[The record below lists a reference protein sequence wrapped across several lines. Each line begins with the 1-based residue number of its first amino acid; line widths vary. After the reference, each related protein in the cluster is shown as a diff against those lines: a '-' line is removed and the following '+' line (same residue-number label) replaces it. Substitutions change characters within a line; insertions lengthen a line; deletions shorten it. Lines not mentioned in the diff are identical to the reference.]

1 MDGDRCRRGPPDVRH
16 LLHAKW
22 RCVAAATA
30 AGPVGRRVRRLTPRV
45 SAEVLAQFRVVATDG
60 VHSAFADTPP
70 LTLANK
76 PPQPRILTPGSDGK
90 IYAGQLVNFEGEA
103 TDPQDGVVVDTGLA
117 WRTPGRTLGS
127 GSRLSITDLP
137 VGANRGHADR
147 DQQPRPLGLHD
158 GHRQRGWRPEPTW
171 PDADRRPDRDRMAC
185 RESPG
190 GPRCRRPTSNVG
202 NGGAGRLE
210 FTANS
215 SAAWLTVS
223 ATTGVAPATLTPD
236 GKSCPAFRVGP
247 WKTPW

>member
-1 MDGDRCRRGPPDVRH
+1 MPDGDPLTFDIFFTRNGGASLQPLMLGLSGTSAQID
-16 LLHAKW
+16 
-22 RCVAAATA
+22 TT
-30 AGPVGRRVRRLTPRV
+30 RLGGGV
-45 SAEVLAQFRVVATDG
+45 AQFRVVATDG

-103 TDPQDGVVVDTGLA
+103 TDPQDGVVVDTGLV

-137 VGANRGHADR
+137 VGANRGHADG

-158 GHRQRGWRPEPTW
+158 GHRQRGRRSEPTW

-185 RESPG
+185 GVGWWTR
-190 GPRCRRPTSNVG
+190 RRRPT
-202 NGGAGRLE
+202 
-210 FTANS
+210 
-215 SAAWLTVS
+215 
-223 ATTGVAPATLTPD
+223 
-236 GKSCPAFRVGP
+236 
-247 WKTPW
+247 